1 MTVKWFYI
9 ILIERGKISYVYME
23 VNKVFV
29 GRCQNIKICTKL
41 KKHYRD
47 AYFNFSI
54 FHINFLHFFKI
65 KRYAQIPKRLFV
77 YFVHRKATLN
87 NRKALEKAERI

>member
-29 GRCQNIKICTKL
+29 GRCRNIKICTNLTKTQPT
-41 KKHYRD
+41 
-47 AYFNFSI
+47 
-54 FHINFLHFFKI
+54 
-65 KRYAQIPKRLFV
+65 KRENL
-77 YFVHRKATLN
+77 
-87 NRKALEKAERI
+87 

>member
-29 GRCQNIKICTKL
+29 GRCQNIKNM
-41 KKHYRD
+41 Y
-47 AYFNFSI
+47 
-54 FHINFLHFFKI
+54 KI
-65 KRYAQIPKRLFV
+65 KKNTTNQTRKYAKFREGGKNVCLELLYAMMKRF
-77 YFVHRKATLN
+77 
-87 NRKALEKAERI
+87 LEMT

>member
-41 KKHYRD
+41 KKH
-47 AYFNFSI
+47 NQPNQPHHHTNPPKKHPHEEI
-54 FHINFLHFFKI
+54 CKI
-65 KRYAQIPKRLFV
+65 KRGGKNVCLELLYAMMKRF
-77 YFVHRKATLN
+77 
-87 NRKALEKAERI
+87 LEMT

>member
-41 KKHYRD
+41 KKH
-47 AYFNFSI
+47 NQPNEEI
-54 FHINFLHFFKI
+54 CKI
-65 KRYAQIPKRLFV
+65 KRGGKKECLELLYAMMKRF
-77 YFVHRKATLN
+77 
-87 NRKALEKAERI
+87 LEMT

>member
-29 GRCQNIKICTKL
+29 GRCQNIKVCTKL
-41 KKHYRD
+41 KKH
-47 AYFNFSI
+47 NQPNEEI
-54 FHINFLHFFKI
+54 CKI
-65 KRYAQIPKRLFV
+65 
-77 YFVHRKATLN
+77 
-87 NRKALEKAERI
+87 

>member
-41 KKHYRD
+41 KTQPT
-47 AYFNFSI
+47 
-54 FHINFLHFFKI
+54 
-65 KRYAQIPKRLFV
+65 KRGNMQ
-77 YFVHRKATLN
+77 N
-87 NRKALEKAERI
+87 LERGETYV

>member
-41 KKHYRD
+41 KKH
-47 AYFNFSI
+47 NQPNEGI
-54 FHINFLHFFKI
+54 CKI
-65 KRYAQIPKRLFV
+65 
-77 YFVHRKATLN
+77 
-87 NRKALEKAERI
+87 

>member
-29 GRCQNIKICTKL
+29 KVPKYKNM
-41 KKHYRD
+41 Y
-47 AYFNFSI
+47 
-54 FHINFLHFFKI
+54 KI
-65 KRYAQIPKRLFV
+65 KKTQPTKRG
-77 YFVHRKATLN
+77 N
-87 NRKALEKAERI
+87 MQNLERGGKTYV

>member
-29 GRCQNIKICTKL
+29 GRCQNIKICAKL
-41 KKHYRD
+41 KKH
-47 AYFNFSI
+47 NQPNEEI
-54 FHINFLHFFKI
+54 CKI
-65 KRYAQIPKRLFV
+65 
-77 YFVHRKATLN
+77 
-87 NRKALEKAERI
+87 

>member
-29 GRCQNIKICTKL
+29 GRCQTRK
-41 KKHYRD
+41 
-47 AYFNFSI
+47 
-54 FHINFLHFFKI
+54 
-65 KRYAQIPKRLFV
+65 YAKFREGGKTYV
-77 YFVHRKATLN
+77 
-87 NRKALEKAERI
+87 

>member
-23 VNKVFV
+23 VNRVFV

-41 KKHYRD
+41 KKHNQTR
-47 AYFNFSI
+47 
-54 FHINFLHFFKI
+54 K
-65 KRYAQIPKRLFV
+65 YAKFREGGKTYV
-77 YFVHRKATLN
+77 
-87 NRKALEKAERI
+87 

>member
-29 GRCQNIKICTKL
+29 GRCQNIKNMYKI
-41 KKHYRD
+41 KKH
-47 AYFNFSI
+47 NQPNEEI
-54 FHINFLHFFKI
+54 CKI
-65 KRYAQIPKRLFV
+65 
-77 YFVHRKATLN
+77 
-87 NRKALEKAERI
+87 